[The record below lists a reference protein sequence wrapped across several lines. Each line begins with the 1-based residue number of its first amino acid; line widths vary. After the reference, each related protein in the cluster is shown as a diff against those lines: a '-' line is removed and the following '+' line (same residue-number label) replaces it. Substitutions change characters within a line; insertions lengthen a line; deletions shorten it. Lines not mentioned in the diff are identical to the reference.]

1 MGCLWWILPRFCIAV
16 NSTDWAWTM
25 RDPGSN
31 QKQSWEPCSHKNE
44 VRSMWPSSVHNQT
57 LWLAHH
63 WLPHSFIFISQQ
75 QSPPMLYIVM
85 KRATVMQTPPP
96 TALPR
101 TCNALHLLL
110 KVDSLKEP
118 GKHMGTVAECAV
130 PTRFHITSGT
140 FTATRYF
147 LGLSQA
153 VLWSVWTLPNF
164 KRFYVH
170 IRASFF
176 IQFHCDSI
184 PVQQLEGEATP

>member
-1 MGCLWWILPRFCIAV
+1 MRSDPCDPALFIIRHCDWPTTGCLTVLFYITTTVP
-16 NSTDWAWTM
+16 
-25 RDPGSN
+25 SN
-31 QKQSWEPCSHKNE
+31 ALYCNE
-44 VRSMWPSSVHNQT
+44 T
-57 LWLAHH
+57 C
-63 WLPHSFIFISQQ
+63 HSN
-75 QSPPMLYIVM
+75 
-85 KRATVMQTPPP
+85 ATPP

-101 TCNALHLLL
+101 TCNALHFLL

-170 IRASFF
+170 NRASFF